1 MRLSPVPGPG
11 RLVGVDPATAGWR
24 YLAFEVWALP
34 AGATW
39 QLETGPEEAVLVFL
53 TGSARATVEG
63 QTFEIVGR
71 RRVFTAL
78 PTALYLPRASRL
90 DLTATTALEFAL
102 GRAPAERRYPVRLV
116 RPEAVRVEIRGG
128 ANVTRRV
135 SHVLAPDFP
144 AERLLVVEVLTP
156 SGNWSSFPPHRHD
169 GRGGSPYLEEVYYYR
184 IDPPEGFALQR
195 LYTRDT
201 ARDEVVVARD
211 SDLVLVPEGYHP
223 VVAAPG
229 SNVYYLN
236 ILAGET
242 REMTPYDDPAYA
254 WIRQDWHGR
263 ALTLPITATH

>member
-71 RRVFTAL
+71 RSVFTAL
-78 PTALYLPRASRL
+78 PTALYLPCASRL
-90 DLTATTALEFAL
+90 DLTATTALEFA
-102 GRAPAERRYPVRLV
+102 
-116 RPEAVRVEIRGG
+116 RGG
-128 ANVTRRV
+128 RGAGGGDAGGRVGGGGGGGEIGGGPRVTGRV
-135 SHVLAPDFP
+135 SRVLAPDFP
-144 AERLLVVEVLTP
+144 AGRLLVVGVRTRG
-156 SGNWSSFPPHRHD
+156 GNWSSFPPHRHD